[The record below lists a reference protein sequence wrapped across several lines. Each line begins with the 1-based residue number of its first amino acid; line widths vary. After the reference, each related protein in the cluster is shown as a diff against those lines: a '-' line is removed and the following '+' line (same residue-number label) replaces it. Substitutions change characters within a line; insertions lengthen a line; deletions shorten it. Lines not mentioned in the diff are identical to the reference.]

1 MARVKSSVA
10 SRRRRKKVL
19 RAASGRKGAKSRL
32 YKVAHEAQLHAL
44 DYAYRG
50 RRIRKRQMRR
60 LWIMRINAAARL
72 RGLTYGQLVSGLR
85 QANVE
90 VDRKMLAELA
100 VNDVAAFG
108 KLTDAAKAA
117 VAR

>member
-10 SRRRRKKVL
+10 SRRRRKKLL
-19 RAASGRKGAKSRL
+19 RSASGRKGAKGRL
-32 YKVAHEAQLHAL
+32 YKVAHEAELHAL

-60 LWIMRINAAARL
+60 LWIMRINAAARE
-72 RGLTYGQLVSGLR
+72 RGVTYGQLISGLSK
-85 QANVE
+85 ANVT

-100 VNDVAAFG
+100 VNDSGAFST
-108 KLTDAAKAA
+108 LIDTAKAA
-117 VAR
+117 VA